1 MGKSFT
7 CIALLATLAVFE
19 AAVLV
24 AAFGGPLQYV
34 PNYGAELS
42 FLEMQAPV
50 KDGLAW
56 GFYAKSCPKAEQIVA
71 DRVAAF
77 LKNDAGVAP
86 GLLRLFFHDCFVQ
99 GCDGSILLKISSGTE
114 LDDPANGSIRK
125 VALDLIDDAKA
136 NIEKA
141 CPGVVS
147 CADIVVLAGR
157 ESVKQTGGPAY
168 NVPLGR
174 RDSFTFS
181 PSTNDLPPPTFSFQQ
196 QLDSFQ
202 KKNLDATDLVALSG
216 AHTLGVAQCG
226 SFSNRLRPS
235 VDPKLNKDYAK
246 FLINT
251 CPTDN
256 TAKTTGLDFFT
267 PNKFDNIYYKNFA
280 TGGTLLTSD
289 QNLDQNAQA
298 LNLVK
303 FYASNQTAFFNQF
316 LWSYI
321 KMSQIGPKF
330 NNDGEIRKKCTTT
343 NSGRISPTEISE
355 EIISMVVDG
364 RDSM

>member
-1 MGKSFT
+1 MVEK
-7 CIALLATLAVFE
+7 
-19 AAVLV
+19 
-24 AAFGGPLQYV
+24 Y
-34 PNYGAELS
+34 
-42 FLEMQAPV
+42 
-50 KDGLAW
+50 
-56 GFYAKSCPKAEQIVA
+56 
-71 DRVAAF
+71 R
-77 LKNDAGVAP
+77 P
-86 GLLRLFFHDCFVQ
+86 GLGDERWPFVTHFVGCKPWHGSSGDYAAERCAKQ
-99 GCDGSILLKISSGTE
+99 MERAYNLADNQVLEGYGYVHPNLQTVSVEKVEKVEGCDGSILLKISSGTE

-147 CADIVVLAGR
+147 CSDIVVLAGR
-157 ESVKQTGGPAY
+157 ESVKQTGGPAFS
-168 NVPLGR
+168 VPLGR

-181 PSTNDLPPPTFSFQQ
+181 PSTNDLPPPIFSFQQ

-251 CPTDN
+251 CPTDS
-256 TAKTTGLDFFT
+256 TAKTTALDFFT

-298 LNLVK
+298 LNLVR

-316 LWSYI
+316 LWSYM

-343 NSGRISPTEISE
+343 NSGRIFPTENSE

>member
-1 MGKSFT
+1 MMEK
-7 CIALLATLAVFE
+7 
-19 AAVLV
+19 
-24 AAFGGPLQYV
+24 Y
-34 PNYGAELS
+34 
-42 FLEMQAPV
+42 
-50 KDGLAW
+50 
-56 GFYAKSCPKAEQIVA
+56 
-71 DRVAAF
+71 R
-77 LKNDAGVAP
+77 P
-86 GLLRLFFHDCFVQ
+86 GLGDERWPFVTHFVGCKPWHGRSGDYAAERCAKQ
-99 GCDGSILLKISSGTE
+99 MERAYNFADNQVLEGYGYVHPNLQTVSVEKVEKVEVEREAIGGCDGSILLKISSGTE

-147 CADIVVLAGR
+147 CSDIVVLAGR
-157 ESVKQTGGPAY
+157 ESVKQTGGPAFS
-168 NVPLGR
+168 VPLGR

-181 PSTNDLPPPTFSFQQ
+181 PSTNELPPPIFSFQQ

-235 VDPKLNKDYAK
+235 
-246 FLINT
+246 
-251 CPTDN
+251 
-256 TAKTTGLDFFT
+256 
-267 PNKFDNIYYKNFA
+267 YKNFA

-298 LNLVK
+298 LNLVR

-316 LWSYI
+316 LWSYM

-330 NNDGEIRKKCTTT
+330 NSDGEIRKKCTTT
-343 NSGRISPTEISE
+343 NSGRIFPTENSE

>member
-1 MGKSFT
+1 MGKPLNL
-7 CIALLATLAVFE
+7 ALIATLAVFE

-42 FLEMQAPV
+42 FLEMQVPV

-56 GFYAKSCPKAEQIVA
+56 GYYSKSCPKAEQIVA
-71 DRVAAF
+71 ERVAAF
-77 LKNDAGVAP
+77 LKKDLGVAG
-86 GLLRLFFHDCFVQ
+86 GLLRLPFHDCFVQ
-99 GCDGSILLKISSGTE
+99 GCDASILLKLPSGTE

-125 VALDLIDDAKA
+125 VALDLVDDAKA

-157 ESVKQTGGPAY
+157 ESIKQVGGPAF

-174 RDSFTFS
+174 RDSFSFS
-181 PSTNDLPPPTFSFQQ
+181 PNTNDLPSPFFSFQQ
-196 QLDSFQ
+196 LLDAFT

-216 AHTLGVAQCG
+216 AHTLGVAQCA
-226 SFSNRLRPS
+226 SFSNRLRPT
-235 VDPKLNKDYAK
+235 VDPKLNSKYAQY
-246 FLINT
+246 LLNT
-251 CPTDN
+251 CPTDS
-256 TAKTTGLDFFT
+256 TKATTGFDFFT

-280 TGGTLLTSD
+280 TGVTLISSD

-330 NNDGEIRKKCTTT
+330 GNNGEIRRKCTTS
-343 NSGRISPTEISE
+343 NSGKIFPTEESD

-364 RDSM
+364 RGSM